1 MFYRTYHHSFT
12 VIIIKYGSDFITSQ
26 FCKCE
31 RMRLISDPTVII
43 ERNEKRTIIFTLV
56 QDFRHSVHIDR
67 RHIIRSHFRRTFQS
81 KICQHI
87 ILCRIYIKRLNQ
99 YRQIIPSISH
109 LIMIPFSKMII
120 DFFCRN
126 MMLCIITSRNNTVGQ
141 FISCIYIIINKLRA
155 FADINTISVSI
166 VLQRPFTDI

>member
-43 ERNEKRTIIFTLV
+43 ERNEKRTIIFSLV
-56 QDFRHSVHIDR
+56 QYFRHSVHIDR
-67 RHIIRSHFRRTFQS
+67 CHIIRSYFSRTLQS
-81 KICQHI
+81 EICQHI

-99 YRQIIPSISH
+99 CRQIIPGISH
-109 LIMIPFSKMII
+109 LIMIPFSKIII
-120 DFFCRN
+120 DFICRN
-126 MMLCIITSRNNTVGQ
+126 MMLCIITSRNNTVCQ
-141 FISCIYIIINKLRA
+141 LISCIYIIINKLRA